1 MGHISLVSPVTNIAI
16 FKALSTNLSN
26 LLEIPTKTLEDIIY
40 FQAYVVLDNGLTN
53 LLKKK
58 EILEKKIDPGLISGI
73 LQEIISDNKLS
84 KEVIARAKELDEN
97 LVGKNY
103 YEILG
108 VKKKATQTEIKKAY
122 RKLALKH
129 HPDKGGS
136 KEKFQ
141 EISEA
146 YEVLSDEKKKEN
158 YDNSETNAVFLEDY
172 LDFLAK
178 YRQIK
183 IGIGTEAFRE
193 LLSEIDIKEK
203 IKKLKNADRKDLQN
217 VNNEKLKFLQA
228 CQKNGL
234 KLE

>member
-122 RKLALKH
+122 RKL
-129 HPDKGGS
+129 
-136 KEKFQ
+136 
-141 EISEA
+141 
-146 YEVLSDEKKKEN
+146 
-158 YDNSETNAVFLEDY
+158 
-172 LDFLAK
+172 
-178 YRQIK
+178 
-183 IGIGTEAFRE
+183 
-193 LLSEIDIKEK
+193 
-203 IKKLKNADRKDLQN
+203 
-217 VNNEKLKFLQA
+217 
-228 CQKNGL
+228 
-234 KLE
+234 